1 MSEKIVTALGLAA
14 FALTAPALAD
24 GGSTPDTSRPLLMA
38 QQNMNPTNDPEVQRG
53 IDQRL
58 EQERQ
63 NRINACVQQ
72 QEANMDA
79 TARAQADDRIR
90 NNCTTLNPAVA
101 AVRG

>member
-1 MSEKIVTALGLAA
+1 MRFGKAIVLLGVSLASA
-14 FALTAPALAD
+14 FVMTGPALA
-24 GGSTPDTSRPLLMA
+24 GGAAPPPVMA